1 VEKMDDCNGFTTR
14 LGECSDA
21 LNLSKFAA
29 RTFEVTFG
37 HLYPPEDTAEFL
49 RTDYAEEIIMSW
61 IQDEKKGVWIT
72 TSPKNDSATDIVEE
86 VIIGYAVCGP
96 SSLPRTNSS
105 SGEVKK
111 LYVDKEYF
119 GKGVANALFET
130 GVHWLRSAY
139 SGYPIYISVYSEN
152 FRAIKFY
159 NRYGFEFHDEYL
171 YEVGANRDREFIL
184 RETDS
189 LSGLPLIK

>member
-1 VEKMDDCNGFTTR
+1 MDVSNGITTR

-21 LNLSKFAA
+21 LSLSEFAGK
-29 RTFEVTFG
+29 TFEITFG

-49 RTDYAEEIIMSW
+49 RTDYTEEIFMSW
-61 IQDEKKGVWIT
+61 IQDEKKGVWVAT
-72 TSPKNDSATDIVEE
+72 TPKNDIGSNVVEE
-86 VIIGYAVCGP
+86 VIIGYVVCGP
-96 SSLPRTNSS
+96 SSLPRTDSS

-111 LYVDKEYF
+111 LYIDKEYF
-119 GKGVANALFET
+119 GKGVANILFET
-130 GVHWLRSAY
+130 GVQWLRSAY

-171 YEVGANRDREFIL
+171 YVVGANRDREFIL
-184 RETDS
+184 REINS
-189 LSGLPLIK
+189 LAGLPLIK